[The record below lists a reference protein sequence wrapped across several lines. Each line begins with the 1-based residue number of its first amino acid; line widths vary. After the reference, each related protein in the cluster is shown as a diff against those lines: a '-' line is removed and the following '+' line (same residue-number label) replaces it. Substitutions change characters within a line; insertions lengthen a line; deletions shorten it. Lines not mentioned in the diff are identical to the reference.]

1 MRNPPRRRRVHRVVL
16 AAIVL
21 PFALGTLSGCMGAPV
36 PVPSDTAARI
46 AEATGAPTDS
56 PPVFASNVEA
66 LAGAKAAYENYLSLG
81 DSVPSMRSESWDGY
95 LDLTTGVE
103 REGLIRGRELMEEN
117 GWAFTGVTRFDSMT
131 IQSSRALPDSTWEI
145 RAYLC
150 LDLSSTDT
158 VNKEGQ
164 SVVKSDRSV
173 RSPMV
178 VVFVAPDKNSRQLL
192 ISESPIWSGSNFCS

>member
-1 MRNPPRRRRVHRVVL
+1 MRNPSRRRPVRNVVRTAVVL
-16 AAIVL
+16 FLAV
-21 PFALGTLSGCMGAPV
+21 GTLSGCSAAPV
-36 PVPSDTAARI
+36 PVASSTVDPV
-46 AEATGAPTDS
+46 AEATAAPTETL
-56 PPVFASNVEA
+56 PVFASNVEA
-66 LAGAKAAYENYLSLG
+66 LAAAKAAYGNYLALG

-158 VNKEGQ
+158 VNKAGE
-164 SVVKSDRSV
+164 SVVKSDRPV